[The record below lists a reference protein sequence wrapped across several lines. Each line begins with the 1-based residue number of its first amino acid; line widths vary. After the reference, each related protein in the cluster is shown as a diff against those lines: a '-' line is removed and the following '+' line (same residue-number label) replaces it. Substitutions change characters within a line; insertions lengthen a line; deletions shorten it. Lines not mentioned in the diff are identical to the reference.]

1 MRRWGWQFGCDDVCV
16 VGFSWVSWGHDMSA
30 TGPCGHDIGTVGS
43 DMGGVGSCVG
53 VIGL

>member
-16 VGFSWVSWGHDMSA
+16 VGLSWGHDMSA
-30 TGPCGHDIGTVGS
+30 TRLCGHDIGTVGS